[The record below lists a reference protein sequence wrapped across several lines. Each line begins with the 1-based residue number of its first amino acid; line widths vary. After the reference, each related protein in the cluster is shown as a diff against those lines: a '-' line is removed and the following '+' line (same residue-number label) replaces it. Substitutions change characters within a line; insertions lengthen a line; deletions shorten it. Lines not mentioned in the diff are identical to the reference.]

1 MTYAGLTY
9 YEVKGVED
17 LVTFTAAKRLNALL
31 EVITYYY
38 YITILTECACVSN
51 SMLRF
56 IIPMLRWDRIYI
68 FVSTTPPNTLSLSLM
83 SHRQNHSLAGNL
95 NLTSDLAG

>member
-38 YITILTECACVSN
+38 YVQLTEC
-51 SMLRF
+51 
-56 IIPMLRWDRIYI
+56 I
-68 FVSTTPPNTLSLSLM
+68 
-83 SHRQNHSLAGNL
+83 
-95 NLTSDLAG
+95 

>member
-1 MTYAGLTY
+1 MIESSSGVSESMTYAGLTY

-38 YITILTECACVSN
+38 YITILTECVHVYLIVC
-51 SMLRF
+51 
-56 IIPMLRWDRIYI
+56 
-68 FVSTTPPNTLSLSLM
+68 
-83 SHRQNHSLAGNL
+83 
-95 NLTSDLAG
+95 

>member
-31 EVITYYY
+31 EVITYYKF
-38 YITILTECACVSN
+38 TILTEYMCMCISN

-56 IIPMLRWDRIYI
+56 IIPMLRWDKIYF
-68 FVSTTPPNTLSLSLM
+68 FVSKNLMITLS
-83 SHRQNHSLAGNL
+83 
-95 NLTSDLAG
+95 